1 MNTEESLLLDELY
14 RKLYRYMFTFAMGQ
28 LKDEDLAMEAV
39 QETFAIACSRAEYIM
54 TSENPRGWLM
64 EALKHVILHIK
75 REFAYM
81 QKLYLTFEIQDKSVY
96 VTDDNVDIMYSDLIH
111 ESDFQMLKKVAL
123 ERISM
128 MQLSE
133 ELGIS
138 VSACKKRVQR
148 TKERMRKILE
158 EDE

>member
-1 MNTEESLLLDELY
+1 MNTEESILLEELY
-14 RKLYRYMFTFAMGQ
+14 RKRYCYMFTFAKTQ
-28 LKDEDLAMEAV
+28 LKDEDLALEAV
-39 QETFAIACSRAEYIM
+39 QETFAIACNKATDLFS
-54 TSENPRGWLM
+54 SGNPKGWLM
-64 EALKHVILHIK
+64 EALKNVILHIK

-96 VTDDNVDIMYSDLIH
+96 ITDENVDIMYSDLIH

-128 MQLSE
+128 MEMSE

-138 VSACKKRVQR
+138 VSACKKRLQR
-148 TKERMRKILE
+148 TKERMRKALGE
-158 EDE
+158 SD

>member
-1 MNTEESLLLDELY
+1 MNTDESLIIDELY
-14 RKLYRYMFTFAMGQ
+14 RKLHRYMYTFAMSQ

-39 QETFAIACSRAEYIM
+39 QETFAIACNKAEYIL

-96 VTDDNVDIMYSDLIH
+96 ITDENVDIMYSDLIH
-111 ESDFQMLKKVAL
+111 ESDFQMLKKVVF
-123 ERISM
+123 ERLTM
-128 MQLSE
+128 MEMSE
-133 ELGIS
+133 ELNIS
-138 VSACKKRVQR
+138 VSACKKRLQR
-148 TKERMRKILE
+148 TKDRMRKALGE
-158 EDE
+158 SD